1 MGIIGFL
8 VFAVGVALIVVG
20 GAKVPAAGAEW
31 PDTLLL
37 VGVGVAVGVLGLV
50 LWRLDERRKAHA
62 MARGELGDRAD
73 AAKLLREVQAPL
85 DALGADLHHLKPA
98 EITARVDAL
107 LVGYVLPFAEMRQQL
122 ITRFGMQRGAE
133 ILVTV
138 AFGERLL
145 NRVWSAAGDEHVV
158 EAQSCFPEAHHA
170 FKEALAQLDRAIAAG

>member
-8 VFAVGVALIVVG
+8 VFAVGVALTVVG
-20 GAKVPAAGAEW
+20 GAKVPAEGAEW

-37 VGVGVAVGVLGLV
+37 VGVGIAVGVVGLV
-50 LWRLDERRKAHA
+50 LWHLDERRKAQA
-62 MARGELGDRAD
+62 MARGELGARAD

-85 DALGADLHHLKPA
+85 DALAGELERLKPA
-98 EITARVDAL
+98 EITARVDEI
-107 LVGYVLPFAEMRQQL
+107 LVGYVLPFAEVRQQL

-158 EAQSCFPEAHHA
+158 EARNSFPEAYHA
-170 FKEALAQLDRAIAAG
+170 FKEALAQLDRALAAG